1 MLAKKVLFVRQQPRT
16 VDFSDLALPPGFD
29 AATIHA
35 SVAVGMR
42 QMAHRGRNAGL
53 CLVRPDDCATP
64 VLQQQIAAVAY
75 GCVAAGA
82 GIRIPPKRL
91 LLSERLRSA
100 VHRAAPKALI
110 LFSSVELAESGA
122 PVDLAQV

>member
-1 MLAKKVLFVRQQPRT
+1 M
-16 VDFSDLALPPGFD
+16 
-29 AATIHA
+29 
-35 SVAVGMR
+35 
-42 QMAHRGRNAGL
+42 
-53 CLVRPDDCATP
+53 
-64 VLQQQIAAVAY
+64 LQQQIAAVAY

-110 LFSSVELAESGA
+110 AFNTARRNYGDAAARWLKADGLEGGPA
-122 PVDLAQV
+122 P